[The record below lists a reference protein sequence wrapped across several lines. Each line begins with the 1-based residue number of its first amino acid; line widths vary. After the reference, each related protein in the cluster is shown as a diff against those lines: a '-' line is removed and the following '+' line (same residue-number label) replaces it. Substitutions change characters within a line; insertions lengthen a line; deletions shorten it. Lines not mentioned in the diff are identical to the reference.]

1 MNRKLRT
8 TVPILREQLEPFI
21 PDRNYLFTKGK
32 EARDHQKQNFD
43 RAHHAKTKD
52 VLQPGDLVW
61 IPDNKCSGTVT
72 QQWENRSYE
81 VFTSRGQNL
90 RRNRWHLIPIYNTE
104 EEEDD
109 TDIYVDHED
118 IVEPQGDN
126 QPNEKNSEVPQNSGS
141 VNRWLP
147 VVTRSGCISKPLIQI
162 NPSWTYKGRMMHC

>member
-8 TVPILREQLEPFI
+8 TVPILREQLEPSI
-21 PDRNYLFTKGK
+21 PDRNHLFTKEK
-32 EARDHQKQNFD
+32 EARDRQKQNFD
-43 RAHHAKTKD
+43 RRHRAKTKD

-90 RRNRWHLIPIYNTE
+90 RRNRRHLIPIHDTEEE

-109 TDIYVDHED
+109 TDIYVDPED
-118 IVEPQGDN
+118 IVEPQGYN
-126 QPNEKNSEVPQNSGS
+126 QPNEENSEVPQNSGS
-141 VNRWLP
+141 VNRRLT
-147 VVTRSGCISKPLIQI
+147 VVTRSGRISKPAIRI
-162 NPSWTYKGRMMHC
+162 NPSWT